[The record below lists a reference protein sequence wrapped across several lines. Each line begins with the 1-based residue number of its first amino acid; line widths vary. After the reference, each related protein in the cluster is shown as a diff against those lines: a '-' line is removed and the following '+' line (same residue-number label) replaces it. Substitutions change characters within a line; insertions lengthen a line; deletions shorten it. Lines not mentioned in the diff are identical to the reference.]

1 MGGAEKS
8 RSQITITVNING
20 FENVF
25 FWRILHL
32 PSGFVIFSFFYLS
45 VFESLDQMAAYTS
58 SFSPTLRCYLDSSS
72 VRVNVVND
80 ICL

>member
-32 PSGFVIFSFFYLS
+32 PSGFVIFSFFYFS
-45 VFESLDQMAAYTS
+45 VFESLDQNGCIHFQLQPHS
-58 SFSPTLRCYLDSSS
+58 QVLPRLFQCKG
-72 VRVNVVND
+72 
-80 ICL
+80 